1 MRVMRYFIFIAYAA
15 AFVQKPYLLKHNSRI
30 YQNPGEIYTVEQL
43 DRLKD
48 ALRDFLK
55 YLGKSLEPRKQQ
67 YPELIPIP
75 VLTPEEEYI
84 QRKKNEKREY
94 DY

>member
-1 MRVMRYFIFIAYAA
+1 MRVMRYFIAYAA
-15 AFVQKPYLLKHNSRI
+15 AFVQKPYFLKHNSRI

-48 ALRDFLK
+48 ALRDILK
-55 YLGKSLEPRKQQ
+55 NLGKSLEPRKQQ

>member
-48 ALRDFLK
+48 ALRDILK
-55 YLGKSLEPRKQQ
+55 NLGKSLEPRKQQ